1 MKRGVIVGEIWA
13 SRRVADLAGRSLKLV
28 VTPSGPDGMAP
39 DAAAVSAQA
48 ERQHQSKDEP
58 ALFESDDV
66 AALAWES
73 LTVAI
78 DTLDARS
85 GQVALIAYGS
95 GARNVL
101 APGPDNRHVL
111 CDAAVALLVDSPSPS
126 PTVASSG
133 PPSSHPPHSSSK
145 AG

>member
-28 VTPSGPDGMAP
+28 VTPS
-39 DAAAVSAQA
+39 DAGRLPADANAVGRGGNAA
-48 ERQHQSKDEP
+48 
-58 ALFESDDV
+58 LDV

-85 GQVALIAYGS
+85 GQVALVAYGS

-101 APGPDNRHVL
+101 AAGPDNRHVL
-111 CDAAVALLVDSPSPS
+111 CDAAVALLVDP
-126 PTVASSG
+126 PTPPTETGASL
-133 PPSSHPPHSSSK
+133 SSHPSSK

>member
-39 DAAAVSAQA
+39 DAVAVAAQA
-48 ERQHQSKDEP
+48 EPQDKPKDEP
-58 ALFESDDV
+58 ALFEDV

-85 GQVALIAYGS
+85 GQVALVAYGS

-111 CDAAVALLVDSPSPS
+111 CDAAVALLVDSPSP
-126 PTVASSG
+126 TKAVASGG
-133 PPSSHPPHSSSK
+133 PPSSHPSHSSSK

>member
-1 MKRGVIVGEIWA
+1 MKRGCVIGEIWA

-28 VTPSGPDGMAP
+28 VTASGS
-39 DAAAVSAQA
+39 DANAAVDAESPPGRESA
-48 ERQHQSKDEP
+48 R
-58 ALFESDDV
+58 DV

-78 DTLDARS
+78 DTLDARV
-85 GQVALIAYGS
+85 GQDVLVAYGS

-101 APGPDNRHVL
+101 APGPNNRHLL
-111 CDAAVALLVDSPSPS
+111 CDAAVALLVDPPSPS
-126 PTVASSG
+126 GEESATG
-133 PPSSHPPHSSSK
+133 PDAGTSRPSPHVPRK

>member
-28 VTPSGPDGMAP
+28 VTPSGPDGMPP
-39 DAAAVSAQA
+39 DAPAVAAQA
-48 ERQHQSKDEP
+48 KPQDKPKDEP
-58 ALFESDDV
+58 APFKSEDV

-78 DTLDARS
+78 DTLDARN
-85 GQVALIAYGS
+85 GQVALVAYGS

-133 PPSSHPPHSSSK
+133 PPSSRPPHSSSK